1 MLKKESIRFINK
13 NRSLLVCEDN
23 FVYLLPCIQLRNWIS
38 NFTISFPNQTI
49 ISDNYT
55 IIPHGSV
62 TLVFFYDATGLHSL
76 LFGPTTKPKTVGGI
90 ANRCDVILIIEFQPA
105 GFFPIIGIQQSELID
120 KVVPFSIINT
130 SLDLE
135 IKKIFNES
143 LSIDK
148 LILKLEELLISKSID
163 KLILKLEELLIS
175 NIKIEYSYEFIL
187 AIQLIIQNSGNISS
201 QEISKKVFYSSRH
214 LNRLFN
220 QYLGLSMKSFSRLV
234 RINKSIKLLNNN
246 KTSLM
251 SICNELGFYDIPH
264 FIKDFKIVCGITP
277 QKYRANMSDFYS
289 EIAKF

>member
-76 LFGPTTKPKTVGGI
+76 LFGPTTKPKTVGNI

-105 GFFPIIGIQQSELID
+105 GFFPLIGIQQSELID

-143 LSIDK
+143 L
-148 LILKLEELLISKSID
+148 SID

-251 SICNELGFYDIPH
+251 YICNELGFYDIPH

>member
-1 MLKKESIRFINK
+1 MLKKESIHFINK
-13 NRSLLVCEDN
+13 NRSLIVCEDN

-76 LFGPTTKPKTVGGI
+76 LFGPTTKPKTVGNI

-105 GFFPIIGIQQSELID
+105 GFFPLIGIQQSELID

-143 LSIDK
+143 L
-148 LILKLEELLISKSID
+148 SID

-220 QYLGLSMKSFSRLV
+220 QYLGLSMKSFSRFV

>member
-62 TLVFFYDATGLHSL
+62 TLVFFYDATRLHSL

-143 LSIDK
+143 L
-148 LILKLEELLISKSID
+148 SID

>member
-1 MLKKESIRFINK
+1 MLKKESIHFINK
-13 NRSLLVCEDN
+13 NRSLLVCEDS
-23 FVYLLPCIQLRNWIS
+23 FVYLLPFIQLRNWIS

-76 LFGPTTKPKTVGGI
+76 LFGPTTKPKTVGNI

-105 GFFPIIGIQQSELID
+105 GFFPLIGIQQSELID
-120 KVVPFSIINT
+120 KVIPFYVINT

-148 LILKLEELLISKSID
+148 LILKLEELLIS
-163 KLILKLEELLIS
+163 
-175 NIKIEYSYEFIL
+175 NIKIEYSNEFIL
-187 AIQLIIQNSGNISS
+187 AIQLIIQNFGNISS
-201 QEISKKVFYSSRH
+201 EEISKKVFYSSRH

>member
-1 MLKKESIRFINK
+1 MLKKESIHFINK
-13 NRSLLVCEDN
+13 NRSLIVCEDN
-23 FVYLLPCIQLRNWIS
+23 FVYLLPCMQLKNWIS

-76 LFGPTTKPKTVGGI
+76 LFGPTTKPKTVGNI

-105 GFFPIIGIQQSELID
+105 GFFPLIGIQQSELID

-143 LSIDK
+143 L
-148 LILKLEELLISKSID
+148 SID

>member
-76 LFGPTTKPKTVGGI
+76 LFGPTTKPKTVGSI

-105 GFFPIIGIQQSELID
+105 GFFPLIGIQQSELID
-120 KVVPFSIINT
+120 KIVPFSIINT

-143 LSIDK
+143 L
-148 LILKLEELLISKSID
+148 SID

>member
-1 MLKKESIRFINK
+1 MLKKESIHFINK
-13 NRSLLVCEDN
+13 NRSLIVCEDN

-76 LFGPTTKPKTVGGI
+76 LFGPTTKPKTVGNI
-90 ANRCDVILIIEFQPA
+90 ANRCDIILIIEFQPA
-105 GFFPIIGIQQSELID
+105 GFFPLIGIQQSELID

-143 LSIDK
+143 L
-148 LILKLEELLISKSID
+148 SID

-251 SICNELGFYDIPH
+251 SIYNELGFYDIPH

>member
-1 MLKKESIRFINK
+1 MLKKESIHFINK
-13 NRSLLVCEDN
+13 NRSLIVCEDN

-76 LFGPTTKPKTVGGI
+76 LFGPTTKPKTVGNI

-105 GFFPIIGIQQSELID
+105 GFFPLIGIQQSELID

-143 LSIDK
+143 L
-148 LILKLEELLISKSID
+148 SID

-246 KTSLM
+246 KISLM

>member
-1 MLKKESIRFINK
+1 MLKKESIHFINK
-13 NRSLLVCEDN
+13 NRSLIVCEDN

-76 LFGPTTKPKTVGGI
+76 LFGPTTKPKTVGNI
-90 ANRCDVILIIEFQPA
+90 ANRCDIILIIEFQPA
-105 GFFPIIGIQQSELID
+105 GFFPLIGIQQSELID

-148 LILKLEELLISKSID
+148 LILKLEELLIS
-163 KLILKLEELLIS
+163 

-201 QEISKKVFYSSRH
+201 QEISKVFYSSRH

>member
-1 MLKKESIRFINK
+1 MLKKESIHFINK
-13 NRSLLVCEDN
+13 NRSLIVCEDN

-76 LFGPTTKPKTVGGI
+76 LFGPTTKPKTVGNI

-105 GFFPIIGIQQSELID
+105 GFFPLIGIQQSELID

-148 LILKLEELLISKSID
+148 LILKM
-163 KLILKLEELLIS
+163 EELLIS

>member
-1 MLKKESIRFINK
+1 MNK
-13 NRSLLVCEDN
+13 NRSLIVCEDN
-23 FVYLLPCIQLRNWIS
+23 FVYLLPCMQLKNWIS

-76 LFGPTTKPKTVGGI
+76 LFGPTTKPKTVGNI

-105 GFFPIIGIQQSELID
+105 GFFPLIGIQQSELID

-143 LSIDK
+143 L
-148 LILKLEELLISKSID
+148 SID

-251 SICNELGFYDIPH
+251 YICNELGFYDIPH

>member
-1 MLKKESIRFINK
+1 MLKKESIHFINK
-13 NRSLLVCEDN
+13 NRSLIVCEDN
-23 FVYLLPCIQLRNWIS
+23 FVYLLPCMQLKNWIS

-76 LFGPTTKPKTVGGI
+76 LFGPTTKPKTVGNI

-105 GFFPIIGIQQSELID
+105 GFFPLIGIQQSELID

-148 LILKLEELLISKSID
+148 LILKLEELLIS
-163 KLILKLEELLIS
+163 
-175 NIKIEYSYEFIL
+175 NIKIEYSDEFIL

>member
-1 MLKKESIRFINK
+1 MLKKESIHFINK
-13 NRSLLVCEDN
+13 NRSLIVCEDN

-76 LFGPTTKPKTVGGI
+76 LFGPTTKPKTVGNI

-105 GFFPIIGIQQSELID
+105 GFFPLIGIQQSELID
-120 KVVPFSIINT
+120 KVVPFPIINT

-143 LSIDK
+143 L
-148 LILKLEELLISKSID
+148 SID

>member
-1 MLKKESIRFINK
+1 MLKKESIHFINK
-13 NRSLLVCEDN
+13 NRSLIVCEDN

-38 NFTISFPNQTI
+38 NFTISFPNHTI

-76 LFGPTTKPKTVGGI
+76 LFGPTTKPKTVGNI

-105 GFFPIIGIQQSELID
+105 GFFPLIGIQQSELID

-143 LSIDK
+143 L
-148 LILKLEELLISKSID
+148 SID

>member
-1 MLKKESIRFINK
+1 MLKKESIHFINK
-13 NRSLLVCEDN
+13 NRSLIVCEDN

-76 LFGPTTKPKTVGGI
+76 LFGPTTKPKTVGNI

-105 GFFPIIGIQQSELID
+105 GFFPLIGIQQSELID

-143 LSIDK
+143 L
-148 LILKLEELLISKSID
+148 SID

-251 SICNELGFYDIPH
+251 YICNELGFYDIPH

>member
-1 MLKKESIRFINK
+1 MLKKESIHFIN
-13 NRSLLVCEDN
+13 NRSLIVCEDN

-76 LFGPTTKPKTVGGI
+76 LFGPTTKPKTVGNI

-105 GFFPIIGIQQSELID
+105 GFFPLIGIQQSELID

-143 LSIDK
+143 LSIY
-148 LILKLEELLISKSID
+148 

-251 SICNELGFYDIPH
+251 YICNELGFYDIPH

>member
-1 MLKKESIRFINK
+1 MLKKESIHFINK
-13 NRSLLVCEDN
+13 NRSLIVCEDN

-76 LFGPTTKPKTVGGI
+76 LFGPTTKPKTVGSI

-105 GFFPIIGIQQSELID
+105 GFFPLIGIQQSELID

-143 LSIDK
+143 L
-148 LILKLEELLISKSID
+148 SID

>member
-1 MLKKESIRFINK
+1 MLKKESIHFIN
-13 NRSLLVCEDN
+13 NRSLIVCEDN

-76 LFGPTTKPKTVGGI
+76 LFGPTTKPKTVGNI

-105 GFFPIIGIQQSELID
+105 GFFPLIGIQQSELID

-143 LSIDK
+143 L
-148 LILKLEELLISKSID
+148 SID

-246 KTSLM
+246 KISLM
-251 SICNELGFYDIPH
+251 YICNELGFYDIPH

>member
-1 MLKKESIRFINK
+1 MLKKESIHFINK
-13 NRSLLVCEDN
+13 NRSLIVCEDN

-76 LFGPTTKPKTVGGI
+76 LFGPTTKPKTVGNI

-105 GFFPIIGIQQSELID
+105 GFFPLIGIQQSELID

-143 LSIDK
+143 L
-148 LILKLEELLISKSID
+148 SID

-264 FIKDFKIVCGITP
+264 FIKDFKIVCGINP

>member
-1 MLKKESIRFINK
+1 MLKKESIHFIN
-13 NRSLLVCEDN
+13 NRSLIVCEDN

-76 LFGPTTKPKTVGGI
+76 LFGPTTKPKTVGNI

-105 GFFPIIGIQQSELID
+105 GFFPLIGIQQSELID

-143 LSIDK
+143 L
-148 LILKLEELLISKSID
+148 SID

-220 QYLGLSMKSFSRLV
+220 QYLGLSKKSFSRLV

-251 SICNELGFYDIPH
+251 YICNELGFYDIPH

>member
-1 MLKKESIRFINK
+1 MLKKESIHFINK
-13 NRSLLVCEDN
+13 NRSLIVCEDN

-76 LFGPTTKPKTVGGI
+76 LFGPTTKPKTVGSI

-105 GFFPIIGIQQSELID
+105 GFFPLIGIQQSELID

-143 LSIDK
+143 L
-148 LILKLEELLISKSID
+148 SID

-251 SICNELGFYDIPH
+251 YICNELGFYDIPH

>member
-1 MLKKESIRFINK
+1 MLKKESIHFINK
-13 NRSLLVCEDN
+13 NRSLIVCEDN

-76 LFGPTTKPKTVGGI
+76 LFGPTTKPKTVGNI

-105 GFFPIIGIQQSELID
+105 VFFPLIGIQQSELID

-143 LSIDK
+143 L
-148 LILKLEELLISKSID
+148 SID

>member
-1 MLKKESIRFINK
+1 MLKKESIHFINK
-13 NRSLLVCEDN
+13 NRSLIVCEDN

-76 LFGPTTKPKTVGGI
+76 LFGPTTKPKTVGNI

-105 GFFPIIGIQQSELID
+105 GFFPLIGIQQSELID

-148 LILKLEELLISKSID
+148 LIF
-163 KLILKLEELLIS
+163 KLEELLIS

>member
-1 MLKKESIRFINK
+1 MLKKESIHFINK
-13 NRSLLVCEDN
+13 NRSLIVCEDN
-23 FVYLLPCIQLRNWIS
+23 FVYLLPCMQLKNWIS

-55 IIPHGSV
+55 IIPRGSV

-76 LFGPTTKPKTVGGI
+76 LFGPTTKPKTVGNI

-105 GFFPIIGIQQSELID
+105 GFFPLIGIQQSELID

-143 LSIDK
+143 L
-148 LILKLEELLISKSID
+148 SID

>member
-1 MLKKESIRFINK
+1 MLKKESIHFIN
-13 NRSLLVCEDN
+13 NRSLIVCEYN

-76 LFGPTTKPKTVGGI
+76 LFGPTTKPKTVGNI

-105 GFFPIIGIQQSELID
+105 GFFPLIGIQQSELID

-143 LSIDK
+143 L
-148 LILKLEELLISKSID
+148 SID

>member
-1 MLKKESIRFINK
+1 MLKKESIHFINK
-13 NRSLLVCEDN
+13 NRSLIVCEDN

-55 IIPHGSV
+55 IIP
-62 TLVFFYDATGLHSL
+62 
-76 LFGPTTKPKTVGGI
+76 
-90 ANRCDVILIIEFQPA
+90 
-105 GFFPIIGIQQSELID
+105 
-120 KVVPFSIINT
+120 
-130 SLDLE
+130 
-135 IKKIFNES
+135 
-143 LSIDK
+143 
-148 LILKLEELLISKSID
+148 
-163 KLILKLEELLIS
+163 
-175 NIKIEYSYEFIL
+175 
-187 AIQLIIQNSGNISS
+187 LIIQNSGNISS

>member
-1 MLKKESIRFINK
+1 MLKKESIHFINK
-13 NRSLLVCEDN
+13 NRSLIVCEDN

-76 LFGPTTKPKTVGGI
+76 LFGPTTKLKTVGNI

-105 GFFPIIGIQQSELID
+105 GFFPLIGIQQSELID

-143 LSIDK
+143 L
-148 LILKLEELLISKSID
+148 SID

>member
-1 MLKKESIRFINK
+1 MLKKESIHFINK
-13 NRSLLVCEDN
+13 NRSLLVCEDS

-76 LFGPTTKPKTVGGI
+76 LFGPTTKPKTVGNI

-105 GFFPIIGIQQSELID
+105 GFFPLIGIQQSELID
-120 KVVPFSIINT
+120 KVIPFYVINT

-148 LILKLEELLISKSID
+148 LILKLEELLIS
-163 KLILKLEELLIS
+163 
-175 NIKIEYSYEFIL
+175 NIKIEYSNEFIL
-187 AIQLIIQNSGNISS
+187 AIQLIIQNFGNISS
-201 QEISKKVFYSSRH
+201 EEISKKVFYSSRH

>member
-1 MLKKESIRFINK
+1 MLKKESIHFINK
-13 NRSLLVCEDN
+13 NRSLIVCEDN
-23 FVYLLPCIQLRNWIS
+23 FVYLLPCMQLKNWIS

-76 LFGPTTKPKTVGGI
+76 LFGPTTKPKTVGNI

-105 GFFPIIGIQQSELID
+105 GFFPLIGIQQSELID

-148 LILKLEELLISKSID
+148 LILKLEELLIS
-163 KLILKLEELLIS
+163 

-187 AIQLIIQNSGNISS
+187 AIQLIIENSGNISS

-251 SICNELGFYDIPH
+251 YICNELGFYDIPH

>member
-130 SLDLE
+130 LLDLE

-143 LSIDK
+143 L
-148 LILKLEELLISKSID
+148 SID

-187 AIQLIIQNSGNISS
+187 AIQLIIQKSGNISS

-214 LNRLFN
+214 LSRLFN

>member
-1 MLKKESIRFINK
+1 MLKKESIHFINK
-13 NRSLLVCEDN
+13 NRSLIVCEDN

-76 LFGPTTKPKTVGGI
+76 LFGPTTKPKTVGNI

-105 GFFPIIGIQQSELID
+105 GFFPLIGIQQSELID

-148 LILKLEELLISKSID
+148 LILKLEELLIS
-163 KLILKLEELLIS
+163 
-175 NIKIEYSYEFIL
+175 NIKIEYSYEIIL

>member
-1 MLKKESIRFINK
+1 MLKKESIHFINK
-13 NRSLLVCEDN
+13 NRSLIVCEDN
-23 FVYLLPCIQLRNWIS
+23 FVYLLPCMQLKNWIS

-76 LFGPTTKPKTVGGI
+76 LFGPTTKPKTVGNI

-105 GFFPIIGIQQSELID
+105 GFFPLIGIQQSELID

-148 LILKLEELLISKSID
+148 LILKLEELLIS
-163 KLILKLEELLIS
+163 
-175 NIKIEYSYEFIL
+175 NIKIEYSYGFIL

>member
-1 MLKKESIRFINK
+1 MLKKESIHFINK
-13 NRSLLVCEDN
+13 NRSLIVCEDN

-76 LFGPTTKPKTVGGI
+76 LFGPTTKPKTVGNI

-105 GFFPIIGIQQSELID
+105 GFFPLIGIQQSELID

-143 LSIDK
+143 L
-148 LILKLEELLISKSID
+148 SID

-246 KTSLM
+246 KTSLI

>member
-1 MLKKESIRFINK
+1 MLKKESIHFIN
-13 NRSLLVCEDN
+13 NRSLIVCEDN

-76 LFGPTTKPKTVGGI
+76 LFGPTTKPKTVGNI

-105 GFFPIIGIQQSELID
+105 GFFPLIGIQQSELID

-143 LSIDK
+143 L
-148 LILKLEELLISKSID
+148 SID

-251 SICNELGFYDIPH
+251 YICNELGFYDIPH

>member
-1 MLKKESIRFINK
+1 MLKKESIHFINK
-13 NRSLLVCEDN
+13 NRSLIVCEDN

-76 LFGPTTKPKTVGGI
+76 LFGPTTKPKTVGNI
-90 ANRCDVILIIEFQPA
+90 ANRCDIILIIEFQPA
-105 GFFPIIGIQQSELID
+105 GFFPLIGIQQSELID

-143 LSIDK
+143 L
-148 LILKLEELLISKSID
+148 SID

-277 QKYRANMSDFYS
+277 QKYRADMSDFYS

>member
-1 MLKKESIRFINK
+1 MLKKESIHFINK
-13 NRSLLVCEDN
+13 NRSLIVCEDN

-55 IIPHGSV
+55 IIPDGSV

-76 LFGPTTKPKTVGGI
+76 LFGPTTKPKTVGNI

-105 GFFPIIGIQQSELID
+105 GFFPLIGIQQSELID

-143 LSIDK
+143 L
-148 LILKLEELLISKSID
+148 SID

>member
-76 LFGPTTKPKTVGGI
+76 LFGPTTKPKTVGSI

-105 GFFPIIGIQQSELID
+105 GFFPLIGIQQSELID

-148 LILKLEELLISKSID
+148 LILKLEELLIS
-163 KLILKLEELLIS
+163 

-187 AIQLIIQNSGNISS
+187 AIQLIIQKSGNISS

>member
-1 MLKKESIRFINK
+1 MLKKESIHFINK
-13 NRSLLVCEDN
+13 NRSLIVCEDN

-76 LFGPTTKPKTVGGI
+76 LFGPTTKPKTVGNI

-105 GFFPIIGIQQSELID
+105 GFFPLIGIQQSEPID

-143 LSIDK
+143 L
-148 LILKLEELLISKSID
+148 SID